1 MPNLPTCLAEVVGV
15 EPTQD
20 ISPATLAGSCHTVR
34 RDFRDLNLA
43 GATRVERASS
53 YGGRGFGVRCIASYA
68 TPLLLVHAAG
78 LEPAVSRRCDPDL
91 QSGAFAAE
99 ATHAK
104 SVILKNDEG
113 RELEAPEDTLR
124 RTLLP
129 RMARP
134 SGLSQSNEAEP
145 SREGIPAL
153 ISLFT
158 GTSVIKQR
166 KERAASTGKLTARSN
181 NSLRFS

>member
-1 MPNLPTCLAEVVGV
+1 M
-15 EPTQD
+15 
-20 ISPATLAGSCHTVR
+20 SRGS
-34 RDFRDLNLA
+34 
-43 GATRVERASS
+43 
-53 YGGRGFGVRCIASYA
+53 
-68 TPLLLVHAAG
+68 
-78 LEPAVSRRCDPDL
+78 DPDL
-91 QSGAFAAE
+91 QSGAVAAA

-104 SVILKNDEG
+104 SVIVKNDEG

-134 SGLSQSNEAEP
+134 SGLSQSNEAGP